1 MARKPVNDT
10 DYRLIDATL
19 IKLVHEAGKLSA
31 ETSKLSA
38 ETAKIQAES
47 RYYPIIALGT
57 IAVGA
62 LGGVVAIIAGIV
74 KLAS

>member
-1 MARKPVNDT
+1 MNDT

-38 ETAKIQAES
+38 ETARIQAES
-47 RYYPIIALGT
+47 RYYPMIALGT
-57 IAVGA
+57 LAVGV
-62 LGGVVAIIAGIV
+62 LGGVTALIACLIR
-74 KLAS
+74 LAF